1 MVDYFIMIRRHITD
15 HLLQALA
22 DTPVLPAHFFR
33 TGSDVVL
40 EDSAGRLLGLEVK
53 ATATLGRAD
62 GRGLKALAEAV
73 GQRWIRGAILYT
85 GTEVIPFG
93 SNLHGLPLP
102 LLWTAHK

>member
-1 MVDYFIMIRRHITD
+1 M
-15 HLLQALA
+15 
-22 DTPVLPAHFFR
+22 
-33 TGSDVVL
+33 L
-40 EDSAGRLLGLEVK
+40 EDSAGRLVGLEVK

-93 SNLHGLPLP
+93 SNLDGLPLP
-102 LLWTAHK
+102 LRGRHTNRIASDAVRSGGN